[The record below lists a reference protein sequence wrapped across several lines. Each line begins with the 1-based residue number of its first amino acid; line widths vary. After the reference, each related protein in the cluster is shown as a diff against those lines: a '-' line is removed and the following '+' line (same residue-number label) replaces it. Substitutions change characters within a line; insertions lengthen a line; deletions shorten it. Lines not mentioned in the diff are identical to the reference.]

1 MAVELF
7 YITSRIYL
15 YGYKN
20 VPVTWFVT
28 KRERPLFGRNGSLG
42 IPYADVIEGYEIESG
57 RSSEAAVEE
66 LFLADEA
73 KSFVEFLYRHYGDAY
88 RRTEIKPETLPI
100 PSGQMAYADRSVSAR
115 RYGID
120 GFLKIG
126 EEDDYELPFAVW
138 GFYDCEGSGCEYDET
153 MAGLRKLARSESDVD
168 PLDF

>member
-1 MAVELF
+1 MPFRNFLHPGSRATRWSEARHHAGRRQTRGHKRRTILEGENMAVELF

-42 IPYADVIEGYEIESG
+42 IPYAYVIEGYEIESG

-73 KSFVEFLYRHYGDAY
+73 KSFVEFLYGHYGDAY
-88 RRTEIKPETLPI
+88 RR
-100 PSGQMAYADRSVSAR
+100 
-115 RYGID
+115 
-120 GFLKIG
+120 
-126 EEDDYELPFAVW
+126 
-138 GFYDCEGSGCEYDET
+138 
-153 MAGLRKLARSESDVD
+153 
-168 PLDF
+168 